1 MSVPCSLL
9 VSVRNAD
16 ELEAAYF
23 GGADIIDVKEP
34 DQGALGMASIDA
46 LRSIRDRCL
55 QLEISNPISFALG
68 ELSDWF
74 HHGELH
80 SDADSRAVAIGS
92 LRPHFLKLGLTG
104 STDWQSDWAR
114 VRALPFGSVNW
125 VAVAYADFQNAD
137 SPAPQKVL
145 EEACAAGCRVMLIDT
160 FQKDGRGLL
169 DWMTERQ
176 LSQIRIASQQAGIQL
191 ALAGSLSLQTLP
203 VILKAGP
210 EIVAVRGAVCDR
222 GDRRKGV
229 DQCLVAGFRS
239 QMGLAIGKTS
249 QLGQSGVSATS

>member
-1 MSVPCSLL
+1 MSVPSSLL

-16 ELEAAYF
+16 ELEAAHF

-34 DQGALGMASIDA
+34 DHGSLGMAPIDA
-46 LRSIRDRCL
+46 LRSIRERCL
-55 QLEISNPISFALG
+55 QLQVSNPISFALG

-74 HHGELH
+74 NRVGLH
-80 SDADSRAVAIGS
+80 ADAASKAIAIGS
-92 LRPHFLKLGLTG
+92 LQPHFVKLGLTG
-104 STDWQSDWAR
+104 RKDWRSDWAS

-125 VAVAYADFQNAD
+125 VAVAYADFQNAG
-137 SPAPQKVL
+137 SPMPEQVL
-145 EEACAAGCRVMLIDT
+145 EEACSAGCGVMLIDT
-160 FQKDGRGLL
+160 FLKDGRGLL

-176 LSQIRIASQQAGIQL
+176 LSQIRSATKQAGIQL
-191 ALAGSLSLQTLP
+191 ALAGSLSVATLP

-229 DQCLVAGFRS
+229 DQCLVAGFRRKMS
-239 QMGLAIGKTS
+239 LADGLAS
-249 QLGQSGVSATS
+249 QLGVPSAWA